1 MFSKWVM
8 QHTIGKIAESTFQ
21 RYKVRANQSLDGKVM
36 APRSR
41 GVGVVFSCFS
51 SEDSGQTGDATGEPR
66 VASRSW
72 GCSLSYAPR
81 LVDQIVAS
89 QKESVREGGYPGG
102 KTHQIFNAFSL
113 FFVCLRAR
121 G

>member
-41 GVGVVFSCFS
+41 GVGAFFFSHFS

-72 GCSLSYAPR
+72 SCSLSYPPG
-81 LVDQIVAS
+81 LVDQIAPS
-89 QKESVREGGYPGG
+89 RKESAHEGGCPGG
-102 KTHQIFNAFSL
+102 KT
-113 FFVCLRAR
+113 R
-121 G
+121 

>member
-1 MFSKWVM
+1 MR
-8 QHTIGKIAESTFQ
+8 HTVGKLTESTFQ
-21 RYKVRANQSLDGKVM
+21 RYKVRVNWSSDGKVM
-36 APRSR
+36 APKSR

-51 SEDSGQTGDATGEPR
+51 SENSGQTGDATGEPR

-81 LVDQIVAS
+81 LVDQIAAS
-89 QKESVREGGYPGG
+89 QKESAREGGCLGG
-102 KTHQIFNAFSL
+102 KTRQIFSAFSL
-113 FFVCLRAR
+113 FFICVCAH